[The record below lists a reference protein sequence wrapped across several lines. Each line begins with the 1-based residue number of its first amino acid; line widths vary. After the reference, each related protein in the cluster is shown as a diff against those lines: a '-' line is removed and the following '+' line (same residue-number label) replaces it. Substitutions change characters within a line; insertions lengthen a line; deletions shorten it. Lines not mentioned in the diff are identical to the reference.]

1 MTAGPPT
8 LADPSRN
15 LRSGVLLEFGRIGRM
30 SGLPPVNRRYSMGI
44 PVDDKENELGKQVHE
59 ELDTGFITAQNSIPQ
74 RISS

>member
-15 LRSGVLLEFGRIGRM
+15 LRSGFLLEFGRIGPL

-44 PVDDKENELGKQVHE
+44 HVDDKENELGKQLRE

-74 RISS
+74 SG